1 MSVELDE
8 RVTEVRAFNRFYTNV
23 IGVLQE
29 HLLHSPYSL
38 TEVRVMYEL
47 ANRGPTHL
55 VALRRD
61 LGVDAGYLSRI
72 VARFE
77 SEGLATRR
85 RSSEDGR
92 HQILALTAAGRKL
105 FKKLDQRS
113 ADEVGTL
120 LTRLGEDEQRR
131 LVGAMGAI
139 RSLLNGSPADAGALV
154 LRAPRPGDL
163 GWVVARNGALYAQ
176 EHGFND
182 NYEALV
188 ARIVADY
195 AAQHDPRR
203 EAAWI
208 AEIDGEPVG
217 SVFCVQRDD
226 DTAQLRLL
234 LVDPS
239 ARGGGVGSRLVDECL
254 RFARQA
260 GYKRMVLWTNDVLAA
275 ARRIYERAGFELI
288 GEEPHTDFGQAT
300 HSQTWARDL

>member
-239 ARGGGVGSRLVDECL
+239 ARGRGVGSRLVDECL

>member
-1 MSVELDE
+1 MSVELDQ
-8 RVTEVRAFNRFYTNV
+8 RVGEVRAFNRFYTNV

-29 HLLHSPYSL
+29 HLLQSPYSL

-47 ANRGPTHL
+47 ANRGPTPL
-55 VALRRD
+55 LALRSD

-72 VARFE
+72 VARL
-77 SEGLATRR
+77 EGDRLATRR

-92 HQILALTAAGRKL
+92 HQILALTAAGRKV

-113 ADEVGTL
+113 ADEVGTM

-131 LVGAMGAI
+131 LLGAMTAI
-139 RSLLNGSPADAGALV
+139 RSVLDDSPPVAGALV
-154 LRAPRPGDL
+154 LRPPRPGDL
-163 GWVVARNGALYAQ
+163 GWVVARNGALYAH
-176 EHGFND
+176 EHGWNE

-208 AEIDGEPVG
+208 AELDGAPVG
-217 SVFCVQRDD
+217 SAFCVRRDD

-234 LVDPS
+234 LVEPS
-239 ARGGGVGSRLVDECL
+239 ARGRGVGGRLVEECL
-254 RFARQA
+254 RFARHA

-275 ARRIYERAGFELI
+275 ARRIYERAGFELVA
-288 GEEPHTDFGQAT
+288 EEPHHDFGRAT

>member
-1 MSVELDE
+1 VAQ
-8 RVTEVRAFNRFYTNV
+8 VRAFNRFYTNV

-239 ARGGGVGSRLVDECL
+239 ARGRGVGSRLVDECL